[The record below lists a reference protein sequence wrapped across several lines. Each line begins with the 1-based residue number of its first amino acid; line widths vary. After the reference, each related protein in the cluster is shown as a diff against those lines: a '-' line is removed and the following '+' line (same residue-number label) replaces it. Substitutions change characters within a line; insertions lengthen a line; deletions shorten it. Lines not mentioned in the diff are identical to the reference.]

1 MRWTERKL
9 SFVAAIAL
17 LCSAIP
23 VLSTHAQSWYQ
34 VVPKPSAS
42 PSPSPSPSPT
52 PSANEHFILL
62 DPSHGGDD
70 RGAVLGNHLFEK
82 DVTLAFARDLRK
94 ELLDRGIPCRLVR
107 DADVTM
113 SLDRRAESANDPHVA
128 LYVALH
134 AGRLTRAIRIYS
146 PVLPSTKAEADAF
159 VPWREAQH
167 ASLKHSTSIAQEFAK
182 ELGKAGFAASAL
194 ALPLRPLN
202 NVVPPAVGVEVPPD
216 QPGNRNQTKP
226 GSERNAASALAAA
239 IAASRNQWSVR
250 Q

>member
-1 MRWTERKL
+1 M
-9 SFVAAIAL
+9 
-17 LCSAIP
+17 
-23 VLSTHAQSWYQ
+23 
-34 VVPKPSAS
+34 
-42 PSPSPSPSPT
+42 
-52 PSANEHFILL
+52 
-62 DPSHGGDD
+62 
-70 RGAVLGNHLFEK
+70 
-82 DVTLAFARDLRK
+82 
-94 ELLDRGIPCRLVR
+94 
-107 DADVTM
+107 
-113 SLDRRAESANDPHVA
+113 
-128 LYVALH
+128 
-134 AGRLTRAIRIYS
+134 
-146 PVLPSTKAEADAF
+146 
-159 VPWREAQH
+159 PWREAQH

>member
-52 PSANEHFILL
+52 PSANEHFVLL

-82 DVTLAFARDLRK
+82 DVTLAFARDVRK
-94 ELLDRGIPCRLVR
+94 ELLDRGIPCRLLR
-107 DADVTM
+107 DGDISM
-113 SLDRRAESANDPHVA
+113 SLDR
-128 LYVALH
+128 
-134 AGRLTRAIRIYS
+134 
-146 PVLPSTKAEADAF
+146 
-159 VPWREAQH
+159 
-167 ASLKHSTSIAQEFAK
+167 
-182 ELGKAGFAASAL
+182 
-194 ALPLRPLN
+194 
-202 NVVPPAVGVEVPPD
+202 
-216 QPGNRNQTKP
+216 
-226 GSERNAASALAAA
+226 
-239 IAASRNQWSVR
+239 
-250 Q
+250 

>member
-1 MRWTERKL
+1 MRWTERRL
-9 SFVAAIAL
+9 SIVAAVAF

-23 VLSTHAQSWYQ
+23 LLSAHEQSWYQ

-42 PSPSPSPSPT
+42 PSPAPSPSP
-52 PSANEHFILL
+52 PADANERFVLL

-70 RGAVLGNHLFEK
+70 RGAVLGNRLFEK
-82 DVTLAFARDLRK
+82 DITLAFARDVRK
-94 ELLDRGIPCRLVR
+94 ELLDRGIPCRLLR

-128 LYVALH
+128 LYVTLH
-134 AGRLTRAIRIYS
+134 AGRLARAIRVYS
-146 PVLPSTKAEADAF
+146 PVLLSATAEAQAF

-167 ASLKHSTSIAQEFAK
+167 ASLKRSTSIAQEFAK
-182 ELGKAGFAASAL
+182 EFGKAGFPAAAL

-202 NVVPPAVGVEVPPD
+202 NVVPPAVGIEVPPD
-216 QPGNRNQTKP
+216 QLGNRNQAKP

-250 Q
+250 P